1 MKSFELVDINVSSDV
16 GDVSALSKEARQAL
30 VRALN
35 LGGRRITGL
44 ATTEVASR
52 YFISK
57 GQAKKSMVPMKRAT
71 VENPVAVIR
80 SVGSVISLYHFRTN
94 PKTPPSNRVPSLNV
108 AVKRGEGM
116 KPLPGAFIAKHSNN
130 DALGVFI
137 RRGSARLPIDKKYGP
152 SVPGMLKNEQIVERL
167 EDNATEWVANYFDGE
182 MLKSLQ
188 RRGK

>member
-35 LGGRRITGL
+35 LGGRRVTGL

-94 PKTPPSNRVPSLNV
+94 PKTPTSNRVPSLNV

>member
-16 GDVSALSKEARQAL
+16 GDVSALSKDARQAL

-35 LGGRRITGL
+35 LGGRRVTGL

>member
-1 MKSFELVDINVSSDV
+1 MKSFELVDIKVSSDV
-16 GDVSALSKEARQAL
+16 GDVSALSKDARQAL

-35 LGGRRITGL
+35 LGGRRVTGL

-52 YFISK
+52 YFVSK

-116 KPLPGAFIAKHSNN
+116 KPLPGAFIAKHPNN
-130 DALGVFI
+130 DTLGVFI

-152 SVPGMLKNEQIVERL
+152 SVPGMLKNEHIVERL

>member
-57 GQAKKSMVPMKRAT
+57 GQAKRSMVPMKRAT

>member
-16 GDVSALSKEARQAL
+16 GDVSALSKDARQAL

-35 LGGRRITGL
+35 LGGRRVTGL

-116 KPLPGAFIAKHSNN
+116 KPLPGAFIAKHANN
-130 DALGVFI
+130 DTLGVFI
-137 RRGSARLPIDKKYGP
+137 RRGSSRLPIDKKYGP

-167 EDNATEWVANYFDGE
+167 EDNATEWVAGYFDGE